1 MDKVSLFSS
10 LLATDK
16 LSVDNLNLEMFA
28 YEQMRMTD
36 GRKYTNRGGWQ
47 SNFIDDLP
55 QVQPLIEQI
64 NQRLEQLRND
74 IEFIDQAFLRVESMW
89 ININH
94 PYSYNS
100 NHIHPNSYISGVYY
114 VKVPENSGN
123 LVLRHPSNLISIFTP
138 SDVIKQF
145 NLLNSSKWNIE
156 PKDGDLVMFP
166 SWIEHEVTQNISGE
180 DRISIAFNTGF
191 FAKK

>member
-1 MDKVSLFSS
+1 METISLFSS
-10 LLATDK
+10 LFATDK
-16 LSVDNLNLEMFA
+16 LTVDDLSLEMFA
-28 YEQMRMTD
+28 YEQMRTTD

-64 NQRLEQLRND
+64 NQRLEQLRSSID
-74 IEFIDQAFLRVESMW
+74 FIDEAVLRVESMW

-114 VKVPENSGN
+114 VKVPENSGS
-123 LVLRHPSNLISIFTP
+123 LVLKHPSNLISIFTP
-138 SDVIKQF
+138 SELIKQYNTF
-145 NLLNSSKWNIE
+145 NSSKWNIK
-156 PKDGDLVMFP
+156 PHPGDLVMFP
-166 SWIEHEVTQNISGE
+166 SWIEHEVTQNISGD

>member
-16 LSVDNLNLEMFA
+16 LSVDNLSLEMFA

-64 NQRLEQLRND
+64 NQRLEQLRD
-74 IEFIDQAFLRVESMW
+74 DVKFIDQAFLRVESMW

-145 NLLNSSKWNIE
+145 NTMNSSKWNII
-156 PKDGDLVMFP
+156 PNDGDLVMFP

-180 DRISIAFNTGF
+180 DRISFAFNTSF

>member
-55 QVQPLIEQI
+55 QVQPLIEHI